1 MNSRSGSTLPIVL
14 AVTAVLALVFLT
26 TLEAVHALRDE
37 ARRAGDEVR
46 LRADA
51 LTLEAQ
57 ISFLAAT
64 SAVDRQSL
72 LLTPAQT
79 DEDMDSLEA
88 PLPPGLRD
96 DVRRIAIDSRRY
108 RTPVGARSY
117 VVSLQDGAGL
127 INPNYLDDFQR
138 RALMALLGAAENDQ
152 AILADR
158 IADYIDPDDLVRPA
172 GAERSDYER
181 AGLAPPPNQRLAS
194 ADQLFGVIGFAEIV
208 DDRKWRDIQDFI
220 APDPTSTTANVNT
233 APAEVLM
240 VLYGLSRP
248 QAEQAIRTRA
258 TLPFASMDDFVATV
272 GVGQNLDLIRDD
284 TLPNL
289 RYHVR
294 IVDPRGRQAATFVLT
309 STPTSGDRPIWVEG
323 RRITSVAAAETVS
336 ESDLEL
342 FPRP

>member
-1 MNSRSGSTLPIVL
+1 MNNRSGSTLPIVL

-57 ISFLAAT
+57 ISFTAAT

-72 LLTPAQT
+72 LLTPALT
-79 DEDMDSLEA
+79 AEESDALE
-88 PLPPGLRD
+88 PDLPPGLRD
-96 DVRRIAIDSRRY
+96 DVRRIRIDGRPY
-108 RTPVGARSY
+108 RIAVGDRTYVARI
-117 VVSLQDGAGL
+117 QDGAGL
-127 INPNYLDDFQR
+127 INPNYLGDFER
-138 RALMALLGAAENDQ
+138 RALMALLGASENDQ
-152 AILADR
+152 GIFADR
-158 IADYIDPDDLVRPA
+158 IADYIDPDDPLRPS

-181 AGLAPPPNQRLAS
+181 AGLAPPPNQRLFS
-194 ADQLFGVIGFAEIV
+194 ADQLFGVLGFADVV
-208 DDRKWRDIQDFI
+208 DHRTWREMQAFI
-220 APDPTSTTANVNT
+220 APNPTSATANVNT

-240 VLYGLSRP
+240 ALYGLSRP
-248 QAEQAIRTRA
+248 QAEQAIQLRE
-258 TLPFASMDDFVATV
+258 TLPFSSMDDFVTTV
-272 GVGQNLDLIRDD
+272 GVGQNLDVIRDD

-294 IVDPRGRQAATFVLT
+294 IVDRRSRQAATFVLT
-309 STPTSGDRPIWVEG
+309 STPSSGDRPFWVEG
-323 RRITSVAAAETVS
+323 RRIMTVAAAEMVS
-336 ESDLEL
+336 ESELEI